1 MATEVHKP
9 ITGDELAHTFEE
21 AAPEADLSVY
31 AIEDWFTLALFWF
44 MALAVFLQ
52 FFTRYVLND
61 SYGWTEEIATYC
73 LVVIVFWGSALCVRL
88 SRHIQVDLLFRFLPP
103 RPARVLSTAVDVVRT
118 AFLAYA
124 TYLVWR
130 FSWIVFD
137 ERMVTLNLS
146 KSGVYVA
153 VLVGFA
159 LMFARSAQISVLNWR
174 RGYSVLERP
183 QAFDSLVS

>member
-9 ITGDELAHTFEE
+9 ISGDELAHTFEE
-21 AAPEADLSVY
+21 AGPEADLSVY
-31 AIEDWFTLALFWF
+31 AVEDWFTLALFWF

-73 LVVIVFWGSALCVRL
+73 LVVIVFWGSAMCVRL

-130 FSWIVFD
+130 FTSIVFD
-137 ERMVTLNLS
+137 ERMVTINLP
-146 KSGVYVA
+146 KSAVYIA
-153 VLVGFA
+153 ILVGFL
-159 LMFARSAQISVLNWR
+159 LMFARSVQISVQNWR
-174 RGYSVLERP
+174 HGYSILERP
-183 QAFDSLVS
+183 QAFDSTVP

>member
-1 MATEVHKP
+1 MATEVHKL
-9 ITGDELAHTFEE
+9 ITGEELAHTFEE
-21 AAPEADLSVY
+21 AAPATDLSGY

-73 LVVIVFWGSALCVRL
+73 LVVIVFWGSAMCVRL
-88 SRHIQVDLLFRFLPP
+88 SHHIQVDLLFRFLPP
-103 RPARVLSTAVDVVRT
+103 RVARVLSTAVDVVRT

-124 TYLVWR
+124 TVLVWR
-130 FSWIVFD
+130 FVSIVFD
-137 ERMVTLNLS
+137 ERMVTINLP
-146 KSGVYVA
+146 KSGLYVA
-153 VLVGFA
+153 VFVGFL
-159 LMFARSAQISVLNWR
+159 LMLARSVQVSVQNWK

-183 QAFDSLVS
+183 QAFDSTVP